1 MSNNPLYLLDVF
13 AESKYSGNQLAVIRV
28 KNPLSDSDMQRIAR
42 EINFSETTFILSET
56 PRNGGY
62 DVRIFTPGEEVP
74 FAGHPTLGTAHVIRN
89 EIIGDLGAIKGPK
102 NHSPL
107 NPLPSREG
115 QQFVTSPLAGEAGV
129 RGTFSGGIKYGQAE
143 TIVLNLKVGQI
154 PVTFGS
160 DGISW
165 MKQIEP
171 SFGKQLSAETLAL
184 VLGLNMSEID
194 ARFPIEEVSTGL
206 PHILVP
212 LRSLG
217 SLKRARVD
225 RDLYFDLIKNTWA
238 KPIMIFCP
246 ESHEKK
252 NDIST
257 RMFADAFGIPED
269 PATGSGNGCL
279 AGYLVK
285 HRYLGKTEIDIRSE
299 QGYEMGRPS
308 LLYLRADEANG
319 RINVLVGGKVVTV
332 AKGQLV

>member
-1 MSNNPLYLLDVF
+1 MQKLIFYIVDVF
-13 AESKYSGNQLAVIRV
+13 TEEKYAGNQLAVFLGAQA
-28 KNPLSDSDMQRIAR
+28 LSDKEMQRIAR
-42 EINFSETTFILSET
+42 EMNFSETTFIMSET
-56 PRNGGY
+56 PRDGGY

-89 EIIGDLGAIKGPK
+89 EMARD
-102 NHSPL
+102 
-107 NPLPSREG
+107 
-115 QQFVTSPLAGEAGV
+115 TSD
-129 RGTFSGGIKYGQAE
+129 R
-143 TIVLNLKVGQI
+143 IVLNLKVGQI

-160 DGISW
+160 DAIAW

-171 SFGKQLSAETLAL
+171 VFGKTLDRTAL
-184 VLGLNMSEID
+184 APVLGLELDEID

-212 LRSLG
+212 LRSIG
-217 SLKRARVD
+217 SLKRARVN
-225 RDLYFDLIKNTWA
+225 RDLYFDLIKHTWA

-246 ESHEKK
+246 EPHEKK
-252 NDIST
+252 NDISV

-285 HRYLGKTEIDIRSE
+285 HLYFGKSSINIKSE

-308 LLYLRADEANG
+308 LLYLRADETDDK
-319 RINVLVGGKVVTV
+319 IHISVGGKSVII
-332 AKGQLV
+332 AKGALI